1 MRKVKIFLYFIL
13 GVLVIVSIYELV
25 TFLKFKN
32 EYDTANEKKLEYELL
47 NKEIATYT
55 ELKNIH
61 SDETLKLEEFEE
73 KIKNMKEKK
82 DGLKKEIDDL
92 KNSISE
98 YNKKINSFS

>member
-1 MRKVKIFLYFIL
+1 MKKVKIVLYFIL
-13 GVLVIVSIYELV
+13 GVLVIVSIYEFSI
-25 TFLKFKN
+25 FLKLKN
-32 EYDTANEKKLEYELL
+32 EYDNVNKIKLEYELA

-55 ELKNIH
+55 ELKNMH

-82 DGLKKEIDDL
+82 DSLKKEIDDL
-92 KNSISE
+92 KTSISE